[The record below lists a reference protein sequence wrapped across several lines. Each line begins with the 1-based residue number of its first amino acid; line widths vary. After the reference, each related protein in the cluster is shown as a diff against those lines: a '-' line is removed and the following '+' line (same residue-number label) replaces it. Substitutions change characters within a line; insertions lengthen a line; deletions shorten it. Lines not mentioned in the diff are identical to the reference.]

1 MINKDNSYDSE
12 TERTSEKK
20 KRIVLELDAPRKCKP
35 RWEFKNIEDLVDHI
49 AESFEIEPQSPN
61 SIRVSVSIKKPTK
74 SPIPRASRRLLFD
87 DPILNQIT
95 SPHGELL
102 LGSQSI
108 NVLLAEGIADKNR
121 ISPPNGT
128 GVSAFAADE
137 CYMDPE
143 TGFEICMSGDGRT
156 IRHSL
161 DADWI
166 EFHAWRSPAKFF
178 KPWWKVGTRIKSS
191 GLNFDAAQIDG
202 REYVDFYGQTCGIS
216 DYYSGSGLNGDNLE
230 VTDWGIG
237 GIPTPTP
244 THIESLCRAQWNS
257 ERISGM
263 VSAGSCPFVSGP
275 VNPFPDG
282 WPDSWPPLD
291 VPPQPSISVISNLRF
306 ASYAPPKT
314 KTLTV
319 VSTFP
324 DPITIT
330 VHDAETESSPPSP
343 QPLVFSGEG
352 VFSNEPGAITIPPN
366 SAVQI
371 PITFTVV
378 RGGNGTT
385 LGHVDISW
393 PLGGASIARRV
404 QLEGRIYMVT
414 AFS

>member
-1 MINKDNSYDSE
+1 MTNKDNSYDSE

-49 AESFEIEPQSPN
+49 AESFEMEPQSPN
-61 SIRVSVSIKKPTK
+61 SIRVSCSIKKPTK
-74 SPIPRASRRLLFD
+74 SPILRASRRLLFD
-87 DPILNQIT
+87 DPVLNQIT

-102 LGSQSI
+102 IGSQSI

-137 CYMDPE
+137 CYMDPS
-143 TGFEICMSGDGRT
+143 TGFEFCMSGDGKT
-156 IRHSL
+156 IRYIL
-161 DADWI
+161 DGDWI
-166 EFHAWRSPAKFF
+166 EFHAWR
-178 KPWWKVGTRIKSS
+178 KPITFWPPKPYWTIGTEIKSS
-191 GLNFDAAQIDG
+191 GLNFEAAQIDG
-202 REYVDFYGQTCGIS
+202 RDYMTAVSQTCAIN
-216 DYYSGSGLNGDNLE
+216 DYYYGSGLDGDDLN
-230 VTDWGIG
+230 VSDWGIG
-237 GIPTPTP
+237 ETPTR
-244 THIESLCRAQWNS
+244 IESLCRAQWNS
-257 ERISGM
+257 ERISGR
-263 VSAGSCPFVSGP
+263 VSAGSECFVVGP

-282 WPDSWPPLD
+282 WPDAWPPL
-291 VPPQPSISVISNLRF
+291 VITPPPSIAFASDLRF
-306 ASYAPPKT
+306 SSYAFPKI

-324 DPITIT
+324 NPITIT
-330 VHDAETESSPPSP
+330 VHDAETESPLPSP
-343 QPLVFSGEG
+343 QPLVFGGEG

-378 RGGNGTT
+378 RGGYGTT

-404 QLEGRIYMVT
+404 QLEGRIYMVN